1 MSYFCN
7 ITLTRVI
14 FNIKTLI
21 FFLFKSTMLNEVI
34 LLINFLKTIFLL
46 LVWLEHSEEQSK

>member
-1 MSYFCN
+1 MSYLCN

-46 LVWLEHSEEQSK
+46 LVWLEHSEE